1 MSNLII
7 SQSVYSRYFNQLSDV
22 GQIKD
27 WRTLSSK
34 FADMQDFLNAKLSD
48 LVKLRIMWIPVIRR
62 YYGIKANKD
71 ALKAEDIKT
80 FNAFVQRFFDIDK
93 TQVKYYIRA
102 AELVVNGIADIDDLS
117 GNLKSGYKVN
127 IEPVKVDGKIQRTED
142 GLRVLEAVEVE
153 DTPTDIVTELQNEL
167 KLKQAKQVKLRN
179 QLKAIGKEIA
189 EIQEKL
195 KNA

>member
-1 MSNLII
+1 MSNLVI
-7 SQSVYSRYFNQLSDV
+7 SQSSYTRYFKQLSDV

-34 FADMQDFLNAKLSD
+34 FADMQAFLNAKLSD

-62 YYGIKANKD
+62 YYGIKANRD
-71 ALKAEDIKT
+71 ALKAEDIGT

-102 AELVVNGIADIDDLS
+102 AELVVNGIVEIDEIA

-127 IEPVKVDGKIQRTED
+127 IDTVKVDGKIQRTED

-153 DTPTDIVTELQNEL
+153 DTPTDIITELQNEL

-189 EIQEKL
+189 EIKEKL

>member
-1 MSNLII
+1 MSNLVI
-7 SQSVYSRYFNQLSDV
+7 SQSVYNRYFKQLSDV

-27 WRTLSSK
+27 WRTLSLK
-34 FADMQDFLNAKLSD
+34 FADMQTFLNAKLSD

-71 ALKAEDIKT
+71 ALKAEDIST

-102 AELVVNGIADIDDLS
+102 AELVVNGIVEIDDIA
-117 GNLKSGYKVN
+117 GNLKSGYSVD
-127 IEPVKVDGKIQRTED
+127 IQTVKADGKIQRTED
-142 GLRVLEAVEVE
+142 GLRVVEAVEVE

-167 KLKQAKQVKLRN
+167 KLKQAKQVKLKN
-179 QLKAIGKEIA
+179 QLKAIAKEIA